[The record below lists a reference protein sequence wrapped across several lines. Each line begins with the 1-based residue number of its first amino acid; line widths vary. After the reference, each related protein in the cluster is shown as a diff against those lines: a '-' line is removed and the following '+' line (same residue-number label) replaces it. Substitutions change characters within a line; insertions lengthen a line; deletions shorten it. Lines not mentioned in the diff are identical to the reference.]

1 MTMIKNYH
9 QEELKFNGPL
19 MRGNKGEDVIR
30 VQSWLNLWKWL
41 LSDWNYQLLRDGD
54 FGPATQGTLTE
65 WQKRMG
71 CTDNLGRLDQ
81 ATWEALTKPM
91 YTAFLVTEESMSN
104 ERDLILEYLD
114 QHLLSCPKELG
125 SNEGPWVR
133 AYMGGNDGKQWAWC
147 MGFVQTIIDQAYS
160 TVGRKFTD
168 IMPKT
173 YSCDVLGEHGLDN
186 GALIRNADLRKA
198 SNIDE
203 LVKPGD
209 IFLIVKSE
217 HDWVHTGI
225 ITKVDGTAIHT
236 VEGNTNDE
244 GSREGYEVCRR
255 VRDIGSSNIDVF
267 VIS

>member
-19 MRGNKGEDVIR
+19 MEGNKGEDVKKF
-30 VQSWLNLWKWL
+30 QSWLNLWKWL
-41 LSDWNYQLLRDGD
+41 LSDWNYQLKRDGD
-54 FGPATQGTLTE
+54 FGPSTKGTLIE

-71 CTDNLGRLDQ
+71 CTDNLGRLDE
-81 ATWEALTKPM
+81 ATWVALTKPM
-91 YTAFLVTEESMSN
+91 NTAFLRTDEAFGSV
-104 ERDLILEYLD
+104 RDLILEYLD
-114 QHLLSCPKELG
+114 QHLASCPKELG

-133 AYMGGNDGKQWAWC
+133 AYMGGNDGKRWAWC
-147 MGFVQTIIDQAYS
+147 LGFVETIIDQAFS
-160 TVGRKFTD
+160 KVGRNFTD
-168 IMPKT
+168 IMPLT
-173 YSCDVLGEHGLDN
+173 YRCDDLGNHGLKTK
-186 GALIRNADLRKA
+186 ALIRNADLRKA
-198 SNIDE
+198 SSCDK

-209 IFLIVKSE
+209 IFLVVKSE

-225 ITKVDGTAIHT
+225 ITKVDGTSIHT

-255 VRDIGSSNIDVF
+255 IRDIGSSNIDVF